1 MNVPILCMRS
11 DGGAKPNT
19 YWAGREGVWH
29 RQPGG
34 SGGGGVPGKSG
45 VSQGLLCFEGAQ
57 CCQQL
62 VKQMQQ

>member
-1 MNVPILCMRS
+1 MTVPILCMRS

-34 SGGGGVPGKSG
+34 SGGDGDSRKIGGESG
-45 VSQGLLCFEGAQ
+45 DALF
-57 CCQQL
+57 
-62 VKQMQQ
+62 